1 MSSLDTT
8 EAISAMRCTASA
20 AQMQLTPMPSI
31 ATGIRART
39 MARLFTLAAYIAA
52 AVAAAALTL
61 PVASADAASDERWP
75 APTSSLEFNPQDGS
89 LNIEWSGPI
98 VPGMAD
104 YVRGAF
110 DRYGARSRRVVLFLD
125 SAGGKVEEGDRVIC
139 LLDEIKQTHRL
150 ITVVPDGKLCASMC
164 VPIFLKGDDRL
175 AGRASL
181 WIFHEASKR
190 GANRKERTEETL
202 RLFDRYYVPAGVSTQ
217 WIKTIAPAI
226 ERAELRQSGA
236 DLVGAKAGIVTLPPE
251 KWSERLVA
259 PQRQK
264 SI

>member
-1 MSSLDTT
+1 M
-8 EAISAMRCTASA
+8 
-20 AQMQLTPMPSI
+20 
-31 ATGIRART
+31 
-39 MARLFTLAAYIAA
+39 
-52 AVAAAALTL
+52 AALTP
-61 PVASADAASDERWP
+61 PVGAADAASDEGSP

-181 WIFHEASKR
+181 WIFHEA
-190 GANRKERTEETL
+190 G
-202 RLFDRYYVPAGVSTQ
+202 YVGEMFREFA
-217 WIKTIAPAI
+217 
-226 ERAELRQSGA
+226 
-236 DLVGAKAGIVTLPPE
+236 
-251 KWSERLVA
+251 VA
-259 PQRQK
+259 VFSSRW
-264 SI
+264 